1 MFLVALTGGIA
12 SGKST
17 VCRLL
22 GERGA
27 HILDSDRL
35 AREVVRKGSPAW
47 KEIVSHFG
55 EGILEPNGEIDRA
68 KLAKIVFSDPQEREF
83 LNRTTHPRIFQLMAE
98 RLRELDL
105 RTGGKGV
112 AVLDI
117 PLLVEAGAEDLFH
130 LNLVVDAPPEEQV
143 RRLVK
148 DRGLTE
154 EEAWM
159 RIRSQASREERLR
172 HADLVIE
179 NYGSL
184 QELEEAVSRAWQ
196 EILSRARK
204 REGKENDG
212 FGG

>member
-1 MFLVALTGGIA
+1 MVALTGGIA

-22 GERGA
+22 REKGA
-27 HILDSDRL
+27 HVLDSDLL

-47 KEIVSHFG
+47 EEIVSHFG
-55 EGILEPNGEIDRA
+55 EGILAPDGEIDRV
-68 KLAKIVFSDPQEREF
+68 KLGEIVFSDPSEREF

-98 RLRELDL
+98 RLRELDQ

-112 AVLDI
+112 VILDI
-117 PLLVEAGAEDLFH
+117 PLLVEAGAEKLFH

-159 RIRSQASREERLR
+159 RIKSQASREERLR

-179 NYGSL
+179 NSGSL
-184 QELEEAVSRAWQ
+184 QELEDQVSRTWR
-196 EILSRARK
+196 EILSRAGK
-204 REGKENDG
+204 RSEGEGDG
-212 FGG
+212 A